1 MVYDASSA
9 AFPQPGALNNPPAI
23 PAALSPAKPSIAQ
36 SLSDSSQRPA
46 KRRRTAQN
54 PLMTPVTSSSPG
66 PSSGG
71 LDFDVLD
78 AARRRSSAR
87 VMSLWE
93 SLAERYARPI
103 DEDDE
108 IDILTGKIYK
118 DRGVLRAASEK
129 GWRIGSFGEAIEVEP
144 IGGASEAETETG
156 TSECDDEGEEAENA
170 GDTEDAGEDEDED
183 EFGEWS
189 YDWQYSK
196 IPPPRPELSPQ
207 DAEDLEEFLAAER
220 AIQENN
226 ARKNGG
232 KPGLEDAEDEVVY
245 LGDSWHDQDGAL
257 LGDDSDD
264 EEFSSFAVDDT
275 TIHLSKQESEEED
288 DIEPMSSI
296 LGALAIGKTPQK
308 NLPTAIPLEDAR
320 DTRVIEPN
328 CTHDRPGIEQTP
340 SIAPVYNMP
349 TSALTT
355 STQTRSEASV
365 EDELIIIES
374 DTDEESD
381 ADMVVFPGCPVAC
394 LPPPSLRSQAAQSS
408 TDALSSKRPTG
419 SLHDNI
425 RSGPIAQSPGPKTVM
440 PATSLAPTGA
450 EPLADAPHQKRT
462 SFSAM
467 IAALQAS
474 AITNSHK
481 SGSSDSIPAESF
493 YSTPSTSKTT
503 AKPISKRMRSRE
515 TGKTSAEAAKPSPS
529 TPQNVTK
536 TPLSTL
542 TKPSTNFTP
551 GAPQKSDSKAVSK
564 RTVEPRPGS
573 VALPPGPK
581 CATYQAAR
589 QSSNGTSSK
598 PARRDDATT
607 ATNSPISV
615 LAKTPKPTLAT
626 PSATASSSRSTRATS
641 PVKSKK
647 PLVMEVVLTPSRR
660 APKTI
665 PQPAKPST
673 PSPSVNTISA
683 NAPALH
689 SGPPS
694 EITGAYDAKSATE
707 VSSTVQVKPSGRS
720 DDTIRS
726 SMEPQVN
733 RTRKRGRE
741 SGERLMAED
750 TKMEPGKPADL
761 GLSEQ
766 SQAVDRAQSCCSPM
780 LLGSGQNQLPSC
792 CSIPSGCF
800 PSLQPTHGCQHSYPQ
815 GGCTHS
821 HTHHCSGVH
830 QHQHQHLHTH
840 VPFPLPQHMH
850 QFTADQF
857 TEAALKLMYGLG
869 AMRSGDSGAL
879 GHGIWLPSGSLG
891 LAAKQ
896 QEQAESSAQASF
908 PKLEQKP
915 SSQELVC
922 DSQERV
928 PSSQEDER
936 LKEEELLKRQAQRQP
951 TPTKPVHNHAAAEP
965 LLHPT
970 PLTPPED
977 VGDSSACANYSPP
990 KLPLPKRESS
1000 VIDIDSD
1007 SDDELAGF
1015 NAGQGSMRWEPAVK
1029 DESDSEDGGLYLD
1042 DSDDDAMSL
1051 STPEGKAKRY
1061 LRTRRNRRKR
1071 RPTLS
1076 PQSHRAH

>member
-1 MVYDASSA
+1 MVFDASVA
-9 AFPQPGALNNPPAI
+9 AFPRPGALNNPPSI
-23 PAALSPAKPSIAQ
+23 PPALSPAKPSIAQ
-36 SLSDSSQRPA
+36 SLSDGSRRPA
-46 KRRRTAQN
+46 KRQRTAQN
-54 PLMTPVTSSSPG
+54 PLMTPFTSSSPG

-71 LDFDVLD
+71 LDFDALD

-93 SLAERYARPI
+93 SLAQRYARPI

-118 DRGVLRAASEK
+118 DRGVLRAASER

-156 TSECDDEGEEAENA
+156 TSECDDEGEEAENV
-170 GDTEDAGEDEDED
+170 GDTEDADEDED
-183 EFGEWS
+183 EFGAWS

-220 AIQENN
+220 AIQEDN

-232 KPGLEDAEDEVVY
+232 KSGLEDGEDEVVC

-264 EEFSSFAVDDT
+264 EEFSSFAVDDS
-275 TIHLSKQESEEED
+275 TIHLSKLEPEEED
-288 DIEPMSSI
+288 DIAPMSSI

-308 NLPTAIPLEDAR
+308 NRPTAIPLEDAK
-320 DTRVIEPN
+320 DTRATEPN
-328 CTHDRPGIEQTP
+328 RTHDRPGIKQTP
-340 SIAPVYNMP
+340 SIVPIYDTP

-355 STQTRSEASV
+355 STQTRSEARV
-365 EDELIIIES
+365 EDELIVIES

-381 ADMVVFPGCPVAC
+381 ADMVVCPGLPAAC
-394 LPPPSLRSQAAQSS
+394 LPPPPLRSPVARSS
-408 TDALSSKRPTG
+408 AGVLSLEQPTG

-425 RSGPIAQSPGPKTVM
+425 QSGPVAQSLDPKTVV
-440 PATSLAPTGA
+440 PATSLIATGPK
-450 EPLADAPHQKRT
+450 PLADAPQQKRT

-467 IAALQAS
+467 MAALQAS
-474 AITNSHK
+474 TITSSHK
-481 SGSSDSIPAESF
+481 PGCSDSIPAESF

-515 TGKTSAEAAKPSPS
+515 TGKTSAEATKPSAS

-542 TKPSTNFTP
+542 AKPSTNFTS

-564 RTVEPRPGS
+564 RTVDPRLAS
-573 VALPPGPK
+573 VAPPPGPK
-581 CATYQAAR
+581 CAPYQAAR

-598 PARRDDATT
+598 PARRDHATT

-615 LAKTPKPTLAT
+615 LAKTPKPTSTT

-647 PLVMEVVLTPSRR
+647 TLVMEVVLTPCRR
-660 APKTI
+660 TPKTI
-665 PQPAKPST
+665 PQLAKPST

-694 EITGAYDAKSATE
+694 EITGAYDAKSTAE
-707 VSSTVQVKPSGRS
+707 VSSTAQVKPSVRS
-720 DDTIRS
+720 DTTIRS

-750 TKMEPGKPADL
+750 AKMEQDKPADL
-761 GLSEQ
+761 ELLEQ
-766 SQAVDRAQSCCSPM
+766 SQALNRAQSCYSPM

-896 QEQAESSAQASF
+896 QEQAESSAQSSL

-922 DSQERV
+922 NSQERV

-936 LKEEELLKRQAQRQP
+936 LKEEELLQRQAQRQP
-951 TPTKPVHNHAAAEP
+951 TPTKPMHNHAAVEP

-970 PLTPPED
+970 LLTPPED

-1042 DSDDDAMSL
+1042 DSDDDSMSL

-1061 LRTRRNRRKR
+1061 LRRRRNRGKR
-1071 RPTLS
+1071 RPTSS